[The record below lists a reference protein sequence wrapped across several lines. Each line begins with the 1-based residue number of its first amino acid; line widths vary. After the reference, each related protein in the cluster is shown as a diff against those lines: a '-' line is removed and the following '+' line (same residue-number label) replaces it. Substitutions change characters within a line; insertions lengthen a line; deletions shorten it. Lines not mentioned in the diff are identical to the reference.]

1 MLTEKKRL
9 YYSLFI
15 PVILV
20 IILWLI
26 KLVEEVTGTDFASFG
41 IYPRKLFGL
50 WGILFSPLLHSNWA
64 HLYANTIP
72 LLILS
77 TALFYFYKDIGLKIF
92 LLIYFTTNILV
103 WIMAREAYHI
113 GASGLVYGFTSFLLL
128 SGIIRRHN
136 RLMALSIFI
145 LFLYGSIIWGAFPNF
160 YPDKDISWEAHMMG
174 LISGIIYAII
184 FRKEGPQRPVY
195 HWDEDEEDVNN
206 DGLVDDYYLD
216 IKPESDNNMEE
227 KTEKIDDIPKFS
239 DNISHTL

>member
-20 IILWLI
+20 VILWLI

-113 GASGLVYGFTSFLLL
+113 GASGLVYGFTSFLLI

-136 RLMALSIFI
+136 RLMALSLFI

-174 LISGIIYAII
+174 LISGIIYAFV
-184 FRKEGPQRPVY
+184 FRNEGPQRPVY
-195 HWDEDEEDVNN
+195 HWDEDEEQTNN
-206 DGLVDDYYLD
+206 DGLIDDYYLD
-216 IKPESDNNMEE
+216 IKPESDNNTEE
-227 KTEKIDDIPKFS
+227 NNDKNNDIPKFS
-239 DNISHTL
+239 DNISHT